1 MPIESILLIDNIQK
15 KCILF
20 SVNMLHVLFVYYTWH
35 VFMKSWTITHVL
47 VYLCMQ
53 KLSHNHHWKKYARKT
68 PPQLYAYH
76 IDIILYHLY
85 NLQVWLCNKFH
96 PSYTYTRCKS
106 DTRMHLSPQ
115 LYISRQLQQYTSSV
129 WLADCVPRN
138 HVKLFGN
145 VFLDIYIQWK
155 YNSFTYIMWCS
166 YFWDLAAKILY
177 MPGTKVNIHLRD
189 YFFGTAT
196 SQSLMIISG
205 IVTFLP
211 QNLEKWHWIIC
222 ST

>member
-1 MPIESILLIDNIQK
+1 MPIESILLNNDIKIDNIQK

-85 NLQVWLCNKFH
+85 NLDPFRYDYATNFTLHIRILDVSLIQGCI
-96 PSYTYTRCKS
+96 
-106 DTRMHLSPQ
+106 LSPQ

-177 MPGTKVNIHLRD
+177 MPGTKVNFHLRD

-196 SQSLMIISG
+196 SQS
-205 IVTFLP
+205 
-211 QNLEKWHWIIC
+211 
-222 ST
+222 